1 MSTIELT
8 QHIRERYAERIMGRE
23 NKTDIA
29 VFINEH
35 QEKIQTDIEKMITF
49 GELLYSGRSTA
60 RYNEQLVD
68 VYLKDTWIVIVDHA
82 KNKAITLYS
91 IDLGLGREFNLEY
104 VAKLKNRL
112 EEVKEKHRHQNEIST
127 ARMVEWDEEM
137 RQNKAATDEYR
148 ILIKTLEEHNTLLA
162 DLIRSETD
170 CLAVS
175 EKGVRD
181 VVAVFC
187 GRKVF

>member
-82 KNKAITLYS
+82 KTKLLRSTPSISDWGESSTLS
-91 IDLGLGREFNLEY
+91 MLPN
-104 VAKLKNRL
+104 
-112 EEVKEKHRHQNEIST
+112 
-127 ARMVEWDEEM
+127 
-137 RQNKAATDEYR
+137 
-148 ILIKTLEEHNTLLA
+148 
-162 DLIRSETD
+162 
-170 CLAVS
+170 
-175 EKGVRD
+175 
-181 VVAVFC
+181 
-187 GRKVF
+187 